1 MSHYLHNANKHSAM
15 LLRAAPDAD
24 FQGTPR
30 RMALGAVVSGIMAA
44 WSLAAYAPVAQAQ
57 DYPSRPIRVI
67 VPYAPGGTDQQL
79 RILAPALQKLI
90 GQSLVIE
97 NMAGA
102 GAAIGTAAV
111 RNARPDGYT
120 LLYTGTGAL
129 TVAPNIGKPP
139 YAMDDLVPIGNVIGT
154 PFVVASKPDAPFKTL
169 AEMVAYGKANPGK
182 ITFGSA
188 GHGTTTHMAGE
199 AIAGAA
205 GFKLLHVPYQGIG
218 PAVASILGG
227 NVDMVVGLPNAI
239 MPHVNGGKLVALG
252 ITGPQRSDLMPGFMT
267 VREAGIDMTDVTKFG
282 FFAPKGTPDA
292 IMQKWIAAVPEAM
305 KASEFIEA
313 NKRSFNSTMYL
324 NPAQFKTV
332 LDNEDKYFKKLIK
345 DLKLGEGA

>member
-44 WSLAAYAPVAQAQ
+44 WSLAAYAPAAQAQ

-154 PFVVASKPDAPFKTL
+154 PFVVAAKPDAPFKTL

-282 FFAPKGTPDA
+282 FFAPKGMPDA

-305 KASEFIEA
+305 KAPEFIEA
-313 NKRSFNSTMYL
+313 TKRSFNSTMYL

-345 DLKLGEGA
+345 DLKLGEGV

>member
-1 MSHYLHNANKHSAM
+1 MRQNATHGGICHCSHLPKNAIN
-15 LLRAAPDAD
+15 D
-24 FQGTPR
+24 TR
-30 RMALGAVVSGIMAA
+30 RSALGAILFGIIAA
-44 WSLAAYAPVAQAQ
+44 SLVPQGFAQ
-57 DYPSRPIRVI
+57 DYPNRPVRII
-67 VPYAPGGTDQQL
+67 VPYAPGGTDQQVRL
-79 RILAPALQKLI
+79 LAPALQKIL
-90 GQSLVIE
+90 GTNLVID
-97 NMAGA
+97 NVAGA

-111 RNARPDGYT
+111 KNAKPDGYT

-129 TVAPNIGKPP
+129 TVGPNIGKTP
-139 YAMDDLVPIGNVIGT
+139 YTMEDLVPIGNVIGT
-154 PFVVASKPDAPFKTL
+154 PFVVAARPGAPFKTL

-239 MPHVNGGKLVALG
+239 MPHVNGGKLVALA
-252 ITGPQRSDLMPGFMT
+252 ITGPQRSDLMPHFMT
-267 VREAGIDMTDVTKFG
+267 VREGGIDMNDVTKFG

-305 KASEFIEA
+305 KSPEFVEA
-313 NKRSFNSTMYL
+313 TKRSFNSTMYL
-324 NPAQFKTV
+324 NPAQFKAV
-332 LDNEDKYFKKLIK
+332 LDNEDKYFKQLIK

>member
-1 MSHYLHNANKHSAM
+1 MNKIRRNTIAA
-15 LLRAAPDAD
+15 LLGSTL
-24 FQGTPR
+24 FPR
-30 RMALGAVVSGIMAA
+30 LS
-44 WSLAAYAPVAQAQ
+44 VAQS

-79 RILAPALQKLI
+79 RLLAQPLQKIL
-90 GQSLVIE
+90 GQALVID
-97 NMAGA
+97 NVAGA

-111 RNARPDGYT
+111 KNAKPDGYT

-129 TVAPNIGKPP
+129 TVGPNIGKTP
-139 YAMDDLVPIGNVIGT
+139 YTMDDLVPIGNVIGT
-154 PFVVASKPDAPFKTL
+154 PFVVAAKLGGPFKTL
-169 AEMVAYGKANPGK
+169 AEMVAYGRANPGK

-205 GFKLLHVPYQGIG
+205 GFKILHVPYQGIG
-218 PAVASILGG
+218 PAVTSILGG

-239 MPHVNGGKLVALG
+239 MPHVNAGKLVALA
-252 ITGPQRSDLMPGFMT
+252 ITGPQRSELMPNFIT
-267 VREAGIDMTDVTKFG
+267 VREGGIDMIDVTKFG

-292 IMQKWIAAVPEAM
+292 VLQKWVAAVPEAM
-305 KASEFIEA
+305 NDATFIEA
-313 NKRSFNSTMYL
+313 TKRSFNSTMYL
-324 NPAQFKTV
+324 NPAQYRSV
-332 LDNEDKYFKKLIK
+332 LEAEDKHFKKLIK

>member
-1 MSHYLHNANKHSAM
+1 MNEIRRNTIAA
-15 LLRAAPDAD
+15 LLGSTL
-24 FQGTPR
+24 FPR
-30 RMALGAVVSGIMAA
+30 LS
-44 WSLAAYAPVAQAQ
+44 VAQS

-79 RILAPALQKLI
+79 RLLAQPLQKII
-90 GQSLVIE
+90 GQPLVID
-97 NMAGA
+97 NVAGA

-111 RNARPDGYT
+111 KNARPDGYT

-129 TVAPNIGKPP
+129 TVGPNIGKTP
-139 YAMDDLVPIGNVIGT
+139 YTMDDLVPIGNVIGT
-154 PFVVASKPDAPFKTL
+154 PFVVAAKLGGPFKTL
-169 AEMVAYGKANPGK
+169 AEMVAYGRANPGK

-205 GFKLLHVPYQGIG
+205 GIKILHVPYQGIG
-218 PAVASILGG
+218 PAVTSILGG

-239 MPHVNGGKLVALG
+239 MPHVNAGKLVALA
-252 ITGPQRSDLMPGFMT
+252 ITGPQRSDLMPNFIT
-267 VREAGIDMTDVTKFG
+267 VREGGIDMTDVTKFG

-292 IMQKWIAAVPEAM
+292 ILQKWSAAVPEAM
-305 KASEFIEA
+305 QAPEFIEA
-313 NKRSFNSTMYL
+313 TKRSFNSTMYL
-324 NPAQFKTV
+324 NPAQYRTV
-332 LDNEDKYFKKLIK
+332 LEAEDKHFKKLIK